1 VVKETWKSSKYATSS
16 VNKAGLLVG
25 DRILLTLWVGSL
37 WAIGYIAAPTLFVTL
52 EDRALAG
59 TLAGA
64 MFEIVAY
71 IGLLCAALLLL
82 SNQVRHPGRRLNW
95 RAVVLLVMFLLVLVG
110 QFVVTPMI
118 AEMRVAGSSASSEF
132 ARLHGVASIAFLIT
146 SLLGLAL
153 VVAPDSVAQPGEP
166 RRVRE

>member
-1 VVKETWKSSKYATSS
+1 
-16 VNKAGLLVG
+16 VNNAGLLAG

-37 WAIGYIAAPTLFVTL
+37 WAIGYIAAPTLFATL

-71 IGLLCAALLLL
+71 IGMVCAALLLL
-82 SNQVRHPGRRLNW
+82 SNQLRNPGRRLNW
-95 RAVVLLVMFLLVLVG
+95 RAVVLSVMFLLVLAG
-110 QFVVTPMI
+110 QFVVAPMV
-118 AEMRVAGSSASSEF
+118 AEMRLAGTSASPAF
-132 ARLHGVASIAFLIT
+132 ARLHGVAATAYLIT

-153 VVAPDSVAQPGEP
+153 VVSPDSAARPGES
-166 RRVRE
+166 RRA